1 MCRCLRLPFVGPFMP
16 SLGSCDNTGTAALKR
31 YIVEH
36 KAVTHAAVQTLALS
50 GLTDRPPSDE
60 YNSPTLLWAITLGD
74 SIMTSCD
81 VIGTSTFVWC
91 NPRTHTETNTLFF
104 FFFFL
109 TCMKSALRRRGHA
122 CSCPL
127 FTSFYN
133 CRLKGHCEPKRIRER
148 GIRVCVNSRTALRRC
163 PPRHNRPLPVHI
175 VSWSFR
181 G

>member
-1 MCRCLRLPFVGPFMP
+1 MLAVFGSSFLFFTLSLLMCRCLRLPFVGPFMP

-60 YNSPTLLWAITLGD
+60 YNSPTLLWAIALGD

-104 FFFFL
+104 FFFFFNVHEIGAQTPRPRL
-109 TCMKSALRRRGHA
+109 QLSPFYFLLQLSTKG
-122 CSCPL
+122 PL
-127 FTSFYN
+127 WAQ
-133 CRLKGHCEPKRIRER
+133 KD
-148 GIRVCVNSRTALRRC
+148 
-163 PPRHNRPLPVHI
+163 
-175 VSWSFR
+175 
-181 G
+181 

>member
-1 MCRCLRLPFVGPFMP
+1 M
-16 SLGSCDNTGTAALKR
+16 
-31 YIVEH
+31 
-36 KAVTHAAVQTLALS
+36 
-50 GLTDRPPSDE
+50 PPSPLCWPFHAKFGQLWQHRDGGLKE
-60 YNSPTLLWAITLGD
+60 IYCRTQGRHARCCSNSRSKWINRSPALWWVQLTYFTVSHRTGWQYNDL
-74 SIMTSCD
+74 MRCD
-81 VIGTSTFVWC
+81 WHVHICLMQS
-91 NPRTHTETNTLFF
+91 THTHRNEHTVLLL
-104 FFFFL
+104 FFL